1 MGPET
6 SKENINVQINPIR
19 KDMFVKTEMKGEP
32 LSEVIRSKSS
42 PSYLTK
48 ENKEHLN
55 SATAMKEKLKNQMK
69 TNKVNESQMILRNNA
84 SGNSEKSAVKA
95 WVENQ
100 NKYFDKGMTCQYYYP
115 EWSCVLKMF
124 NFICIS

>member
-1 MGPET
+1 
-6 SKENINVQINPIR
+6 
-19 KDMFVKTEMKGEP
+19 MFVKTEMKGEP

-69 TNKVNESQMILRNNA
+69 TNKVNESHMILKKNA
-84 SGNSEKSAVKA
+84 SVNNEKSAVKE

-100 NKYFDKGMTCQYYYP
+100 NKYFDKGMTCQY
-115 EWSCVLKMF
+115 
-124 NFICIS
+124 

>member
-1 MGPET
+1 
-6 SKENINVQINPIR
+6 
-19 KDMFVKTEMKGEP
+19 MFVKTEMKGES

-69 TNKVNESQMILRNNA
+69 TNKVNESHMIFRNNA

-100 NKYFDKGMTCQYYYP
+100 NKYFDKGMTCQY
-115 EWSCVLKMF
+115 
-124 NFICIS
+124 